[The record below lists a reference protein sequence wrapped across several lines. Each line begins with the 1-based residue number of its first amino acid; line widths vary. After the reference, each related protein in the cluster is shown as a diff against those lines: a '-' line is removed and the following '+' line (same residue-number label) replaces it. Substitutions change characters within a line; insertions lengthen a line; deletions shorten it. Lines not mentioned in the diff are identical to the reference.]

1 MIAEERVYHDRDGYD
16 TGMSDTEPIDAGVRA
31 TADGIGTSGLAVNAR
46 ERGVPI
52 MTAAQ
57 SIELHPETL
66 TGHAVEMKT
75 RAETAVIG
83 EETRAAVG
91 DVAVE
96 NPAFGEG
103 AADPRAEP

>member
-1 MIAEERVYHDRDGYD
+1 MVAEERVYHDRDGYD
-16 TGMSDTEPIDAGVRA
+16 TGMSDTEPIDAAVRA

-57 SIELHPETL
+57 SIKLHPETL

-103 AADPRAEP
+103 AADSRAEP